1 MNLEVTP
8 LRLRLLPGWHLLK
21 LDFCALSKRLHAC
34 ECSPRSYKLSFRKG
48 CLLEQLNEM
57 WVQFPLCLILVGVC
71 AIGPAKLA
79 LI

>member
-8 LRLRLLPGWHLLK
+8 LRLRLLLGWHLLK

-34 ECSPRSYKLSFRKG
+34 DSPVLQIELPKV
-48 CLLEQLNEM
+48 EQLNEM